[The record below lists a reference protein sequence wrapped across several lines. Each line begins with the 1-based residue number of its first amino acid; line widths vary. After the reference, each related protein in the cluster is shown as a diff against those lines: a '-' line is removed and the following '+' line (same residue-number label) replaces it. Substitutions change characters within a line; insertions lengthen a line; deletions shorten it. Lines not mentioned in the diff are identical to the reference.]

1 MPGSENS
8 TAAGQQNKLIL
19 VEFLLP
25 GMIEQPLIKLENV
38 WKIYQLG
45 KVELEILKGISLEIA
60 PGNFVVILGPSGSG
74 KSTLLHIIGLLDTP
88 TEGKVFLRD
97 QDTSFLSEDEL
108 AQIRGKK
115 IGFIFQQ
122 FNLLQNL
129 TALENVMIPMVFQGT
144 SEIERKNRAEF
155 LLESVGLKERMTHR
169 PFELSGGEQQRI
181 AIARSLSNNPEVIV
195 ADEPTGNLDST
206 TGQKIMETLIKL
218 HEKEQKT
225 MIVVTHDP
233 TIADY
238 SEQIVNIKD
247 GQLVSNHLITEKVLW
262 EK

>member
-1 MPGSENS
+1 
-8 TAAGQQNKLIL
+8 
-19 VEFLLP
+19 
-25 GMIEQPLIKLENV
+25 MIFQ
-38 WKIYQLG
+38 
-45 KVELEILKGISLEIA
+45 
-60 PGNFVVILGPSGSG
+60 G
-74 KSTLLHIIGLLDTP
+74 KS
-88 TEGKVFLRD
+88 E
-97 QDTSFLSEDEL
+97 SERRE
-108 AQIRGKK
+108 
-115 IGFIFQQ
+115 
-122 FNLLQNL
+122 
-129 TALENVMIPMVFQGT
+129 
-144 SEIERKNRAEF
+144 RAEF
-155 LLESVGLKERMTHR
+155 LLSSLGLGERILHR
-169 PFELSGGEQQRI
+169 PSELSGGEQQRI

-262 EK
+262 EKKR